1 MDGLSGMLA
10 NILTDVHSMS
20 DYYAREMAMIAVALA
35 FVMSTVRLMSEI
47 FTRGYDQFGAYFRDQ
62 LKKFMIIVFLTL
74 PLPGLGGGSF
84 ISAFPA
90 LVIKGGITTANSFV
104 KDAAPKELGGG
115 GELLNMPADLRTKIK
130 NIRNIDETAIKAA
143 LTQLQ
148 NDNSALYKLSWV
160 DEIWVKIV
168 AAIIMILFTA
178 PFLILLPLLGNVWGN
193 VFSVIWQF
201 SFLMS
206 LSVTGHAQGQ
216 TINIQSLLGGF
227 SGGDGISRQPGAI
240 VQLISAVADFAFVTA
255 LTFSFFGVL
264 LSCVVKA
271 VIMIITFPI
280 SVVTMAFEQQ
290 RQVFISN
297 IARAFSIALTPIV
310 AATVFAICL
319 AAYSHLTAS
328 GGLVSKMVDTYI
340 GAGTATNFDDFG
352 ALFFRWL
359 VAMFLAPVVLCFP
372 VVRYMVKVP
381 QIVQELIGVG
391 VGYGSGLSERWSGVG
406 FGTKKIGG

>member
-10 NILTDVHSMS
+10 NILTDVQSMS
-20 DYYAREMAMIAVALA
+20 AYYAREMAMIAVALA
-35 FVMSTVRLMSEI
+35 FVMSTARLLSEI
-47 FTRGYDQFGAYFRDQ
+47 FTRGYDGFGVYFRDQ

-74 PLPGLGGGSF
+74 PLPGLGGSF
-84 ISAFPA
+84 ISTFPL
-90 LVIKGGITTANSFV
+90 LVIQGGINTANAFV
-104 KDAAPKELGGG
+104 KSDVSSDLGGG
-115 GELLNMPADLRTKIK
+115 GDLLSMPKDIRTKIK

-148 NDNSALYKLSWV
+148 NDNSALYKLGWA

-178 PFLILLPLLGNVWGN
+178 PFLVLLPLLGNVWGN

-201 SFLMS
+201 SYLMAI
-206 LSVTGHAQGQ
+206 SVTGHAGGQ

-227 SGGDGISRQPGAI
+227 SGGDGINRQPGAI

-271 VIMIITFPI
+271 VVMIVTFPI

-297 IARAFSIALTPIV
+297 IVRAFSIALTPII
-310 AATVFAICL
+310 AATIFAVCL
-319 AAYSHLTAS
+319 SAYSHLTAA
-328 GGLVSKMVDTYI
+328 GGLVSRMVDTYI
-340 GAGTATNFDDFG
+340 GAGTAANFNDFG

-359 VAMFLAPVVLCFP
+359 IAMFLAPVVLCFP

-391 VGYGSGLSERWSGVG
+391 VGYGSGLTEKWSGVG